1 MRGFLE
7 SCTSDGAGPVVLQ
20 DGVGAVHVQCDLS
33 LETIREC
40 SSTRGSHRAHPSH
53 WPGSTPTARAS
64 DGEEGRDNTGTH
76 RVASRLSRLT
86 SSRCQG
92 RAEKPVK
99 KQAPEARR
107 ERKQKFT
114 SETWK
119 RQQPKVGGFSH
130 VFLRRIES
138 TRFLRHL
145 SHLLTPPMMTFAF
158 SKRH

>member
-1 MRGFLE
+1 MQFDPWFAPGASE
-7 SCTSDGAGPVVLQ
+7 SLA
-20 DGVGAVHVQCDLS
+20 
-33 LETIREC
+33 
-40 SSTRGSHRAHPSH
+40 
-53 WPGSTPTARAS
+53 GSTPPARAS

-76 RVASRLSRLT
+76 RVASRLMSRLT

-99 KQAPEARR
+99 ELGQAPDARR
-107 ERKQKFT
+107 ERKQKLT
-114 SETWK
+114 SGTWK
-119 RQQPKVGGFSH
+119 RQQPKVGGLGH

-145 SHLLTPPMMTFAF
+145 SHLLTPPLMTFAF